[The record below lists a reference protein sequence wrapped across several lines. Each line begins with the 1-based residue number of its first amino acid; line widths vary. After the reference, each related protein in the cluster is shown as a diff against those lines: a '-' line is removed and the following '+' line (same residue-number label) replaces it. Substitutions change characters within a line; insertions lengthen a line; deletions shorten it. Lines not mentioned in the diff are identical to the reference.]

1 MTYCSNYSF
10 STFFLNSLTYASFTY
25 TSSNWFEHLK
35 IFYTAAIKKNFSETA
50 KILHM
55 SQPSVSVQ
63 IRQLEESLE
72 TQLFKRTTKKVYL
85 TPAGEFLLKS
95 AKQILKQVNDT
106 KKEIQQLSQSIHG
119 NLIIGASLTI
129 GEHILPYLFGKFIK
143 EYLNINIIFKIYNS
157 QQIIEKLNDEEIHLG
172 FIESM
177 ISYPEFIQESF
188 LEDELVIVSSYETA
202 IIPDDNDYI
211 SVDQLFSL
219 PFILREKGSGT
230 RQVIEENLRKNNLN
244 PEKLNIILELEN
256 TESIKSAVESG
267 MGISI
272 ISKAAVQKELSL
284 KTLRRLFIKELNLK
298 RSLYSIYYDNTLTL
312 TGETFLSFIVEYYK
326 NNRSPDL

>member
-1 MTYCSNYSF
+1 M
-10 STFFLNSLTYASFTY
+10 
-25 TSSNWFEHLK
+25 
-35 IFYTAAIKKNFSETA
+35 
-50 KILHM
+50 
-55 SQPSVSVQ
+55 
-63 IRQLEESLE
+63 
-72 TQLFKRTTKKVYL
+72 
-85 TPAGEFLLKS
+85 
-95 AKQILKQVNDT
+95 
-106 KKEIQQLSQSIHG
+106 HG

-143 EYLNINIIFKIYNS
+143 EYPNINIIFKIYNS

-188 LEDELVIVSSYETA
+188 LEDELVIVSSYESA
-202 IIPDDNDYI
+202 NIPDDNDYI